1 MQKILPSIFAIRPLA
16 LSPPICPASAA
27 ANHSGARRQA
37 QDDEVEPPAGL
48 TIEAHGG
55 FDGFYKAG
63 QWVPLTIELAND
75 GPSVEGVIRVST
87 GRSSNNNEVVYDSPI
102 SLPTQSRKRITT
114 FVYFT
119 GFTSRLS
126 LQLLNGNDVIA
137 TATITNLTQIN
148 ADSMLYGI
156 LTEDP
161 GELEFLERVVGDRAS
176 GEVSFIYAG

>member
-1 MQKILPSIFAIRPLA
+1 MQKILPSFSRSGRPPLRLLFLLPLLLLTVLA
-16 LSPPICPASAA
+16 PA
-27 ANHSGARRQA
+27 ARAQA
-37 QDDEVEPPAGL
+37 DEVDGPAGL

-75 GPSVEGVIRVST
+75 GPSIEGAIRVST
-87 GRSSNNNEVVYDSPI
+87 GRSSDNNEVIYDSPI

-126 LQLLNGNDVIA
+126 LQLLDGND
-137 TATITNLTQIN
+137 
-148 ADSMLYGI
+148 
-156 LTEDP
+156 
-161 GELEFLERVVGDRAS
+161 
-176 GEVSFIYAG
+176 